1 MKAPWRTAALAL
13 AITAFTHPAAAA
25 KQEPFGPNIGG
36 WFFTSELEKPG
47 MVNCRAHL
55 KSGGNLLIMAMRTN
69 DEAYVSVNA
78 GRIKGAFPN
87 SWLQLAND
95 ALPVLAKTYGDRLVF
110 ATLNAGQLQ
119 MIGEQQ
125 GYTWTLADKAD
136 TTATV
141 NLGPQAA
148 AAVNRVL
155 ECVQSNQW

>member
-1 MKAPWRTAALAL
+1 MNATLRAAALAL
-13 AITAFTHPAAAA
+13 AALTCGHSAAAA
-25 KQEPFGPNIGG
+25 KQEPYGPNIGG

-55 KSGGNLLIMAMRTN
+55 KAGGNLLIVAMRTN
-69 DEAYVSVNA
+69 DEAYVSVSA
-78 GRIKGAFPN
+78 GKIKGAFPN

-110 ATLNAGQLQ
+110 APLNADQLR
-119 MIGEQQ
+119 MIGEQG
-125 GYTWTLADKAD
+125 GYTWALADKAD

-141 NLGPQAA
+141 DLGPKAA